1 MRQLKISQ
9 QITQRDS
16 IAMNKYL
23 QEIGTI
29 PLLTIEEEQ
38 SLPAKIKEGDARAL
52 KRFTEANLRFVV
64 SVAKQHQA
72 NFPGEKLEDLV
83 GAGNIGLIQ
92 AAYKFDV
99 SRGFKFIS
107 YAVWWIRQSILQH
120 GAENAKQIRLP
131 LNKITLVNKVK
142 RATNYLE
149 QNLQRIPS
157 ADEVAEHLNTI
168 QDREKSEG
176 KIKEVKYFTES
187 DVEEIMAIGGFCSS
201 LDAPVG
207 EEGETTT
214 MHNITPGECSYDIN
228 KKLNQEDLVQ
238 CINKAMDK
246 LSPREKEVVNRF
258 YGINGYNAITLDEI
272 GDVMDLTRERVRQ
285 IKVKALLRLKI
296 GSKSKDL
303 TMFL

>member
-1 MRQLKISQ
+1 M
-9 QITQRDS
+9 
-16 IAMNKYL
+16 
-23 QEIGTI
+23 
-29 PLLTIEEEQ
+29 
-38 SLPAKIKEGDARAL
+38 
-52 KRFTEANLRFVV
+52 
-64 SVAKQHQA
+64 
-72 NFPGEKLEDLV
+72 
-83 GAGNIGLIQ
+83 
-92 AAYKFDV
+92 
-99 SRGFKFIS
+99 
-107 YAVWWIRQSILQH
+107 
-120 GAENAKQIRLP
+120 
-131 LNKITLVNKVK
+131 
-142 RATNYLE
+142 
-149 QNLQRIPS
+149 QRIPS

-214 MHNITPGECSYDIN
+214 MHDITPGECSYDIN